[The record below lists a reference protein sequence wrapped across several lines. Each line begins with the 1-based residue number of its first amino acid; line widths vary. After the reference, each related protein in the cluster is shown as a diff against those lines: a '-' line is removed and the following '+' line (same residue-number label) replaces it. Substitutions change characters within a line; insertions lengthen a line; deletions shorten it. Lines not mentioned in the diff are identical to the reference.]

1 MVMAAKGKKGR
12 PKKCVKKGEEA
23 AFTVWF
29 SGQEDG
35 LKDEFPHMSA
45 SALREE
51 AERRWGALPADDK
64 ENLTA
69 EAKAAA
75 KAKAG
80 AVFGR
85 KAPRTST
92 ANGDPGPAAAAVLS
106 SSPSPL
112 VTDSLEDNIVE
123 NSLDATPLLDSVN
136 AANASG
142 DNVSAVTSI
151 GLLDDRTCLSPP
163 VKRSRG
169 ARFIDSDDDEVDDAV
184 ENGGSAAAAAAT
196 EQAAPAAK
204 RAKLPEASTANIVAQ
219 STKASAQKLANFAF
233 AK

>member
-1 MVMAAKGKKGR
+1 
-12 PKKCVKKGEEA
+12 
-23 AFTVWF
+23 
-29 SGQEDG
+29 
-35 LKDEFPHMSA
+35 MSA

-92 ANGDPGPAAAAVLS
+92 ANGDPGPAAAAAVLS

-123 NSLDATPLLDSVN
+123 YSLDATPLLDSVN
-136 AANASG
+136 AANANG

-151 GLLDDRTCLSPP
+151 GLLDDGTCLSPP

-184 ENGGSAAAAAAT
+184 ENGGSAAAAAT